1 MKPNNL
7 ILSAE
12 DKSYETQQSYLIIGG
27 RYRSYSQAAGSLG
40 QTDESCSMRNHYSVC
55 LRSYRLTTQQQPES
69 AAVQK
74 TAAILANVVRAVA
87 VNVVSDAVLPKLLE
101 P

>member
-1 MKPNNL
+1 VKPNNL
-7 ILSAE
+7 ILSSAE
-12 DKSYETQQSYLIIGG
+12 DTARTARL
-27 RYRSYSQAAGSLG
+27 QAASDR
-40 QTDESCSMRNHYSVC
+40 QTSRVVC
-55 LRSYRLTTQQQPES
+55 ETTILS